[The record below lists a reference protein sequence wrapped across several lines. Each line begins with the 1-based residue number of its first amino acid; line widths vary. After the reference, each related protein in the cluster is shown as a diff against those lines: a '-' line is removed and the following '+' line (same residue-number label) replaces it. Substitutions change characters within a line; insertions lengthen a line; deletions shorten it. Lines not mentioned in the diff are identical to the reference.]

1 MTDPVIKPKGN
12 LKKLQLENQLVMTVK
27 NEINAMFPDLS
38 SVKLDIDIVLQIC
51 NAIETQVKIY
61 NLKNVN
67 KLDLFFRVYTYCF
80 GVVDDKERQF
90 LTKIIEH
97 LHMSNRIKAL
107 SYLKRIM
114 RFVKQFFL
122 KKKK

>member
-1 MTDPVIKPKGN
+1 
-12 LKKLQLENQLVMTVK
+12 
-27 NEINAMFPDLS
+27 
-38 SVKLDIDIVLQIC
+38 
-51 NAIETQVKIY
+51 
-61 NLKNVN
+61 
-67 KLDLFFRVYTYCF
+67 LFFRVYTYCF
-80 GVVDDKERQF
+80 GVLDDKERQF

-122 KKKK
+122 KKKEVVEYVEHNVAQSIIKNSVNTLIKKIFKVNILRMIFLKIGFNKTVIAMLLLILI

>member
-12 LKKLQLENQLVMTVK
+12 LKKLQLENQLVMTV
-27 NEINAMFPDLS
+27 INAMFPDLS

-90 LTKIIEH
+90 LTKIIED
-97 LHMSNRIKAL
+97 LHIMS
-107 SYLKRIM
+107 YE
-114 RFVKQFFL
+114 Q
-122 KKKK
+122 

>member
-12 LKKLQLENQLVMTVK
+12 FKKLQLENQLVMTDK

-61 NLKNVN
+61 NLK
-67 KLDLFFRVYTYCF
+67 K
-80 GVVDDKERQF
+80 
-90 LTKIIEH
+90 
-97 LHMSNRIKAL
+97 
-107 SYLKRIM
+107 
-114 RFVKQFFL
+114 
-122 KKKK
+122 